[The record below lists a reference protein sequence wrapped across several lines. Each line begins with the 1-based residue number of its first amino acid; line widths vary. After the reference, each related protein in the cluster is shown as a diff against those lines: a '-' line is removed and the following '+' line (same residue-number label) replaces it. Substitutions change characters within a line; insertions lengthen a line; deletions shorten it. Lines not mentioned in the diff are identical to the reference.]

1 MPTELYENLEA
12 PKKAVLAA
20 VDTGEYD
27 VEVSLEELRELAK
40 VSIDG
45 AREALIEIL
54 ANYQGFRKCRV
65 IAVFDAYRVK
75 GGRRHTE
82 QHGNVTVVFTGE
94 AETAD
99 TYIERTTFMMA
110 GKGESAGGDG
120 AARTKYR
127 VRVATSDRLE
137 QMIIMGN
144 DAQRISAADFRG
156 EVEAVN
162 EEIAEYIRGLQRRN
176 RIENPNRLEI
186 PGEGKK
192 D

>member
-1 MPTELYENLEA
+1 M
-12 PKKAVLAA
+12 
-20 VDTGEYD
+20 
-27 VEVSLEELRELAK
+27 
-40 VSIDG
+40 
-45 AREALIEIL
+45 
-54 ANYQGFRKCRV
+54 

-99 TYIERTTFMMA
+99 TYIERTTFMMS
-110 GKGESAGGDG
+110 GKGEPAGGDG

-156 EVEAVN
+156 EVEGVN
-162 EEIAEYIRGLQRRN
+162 EEIARYIRSLQRKN